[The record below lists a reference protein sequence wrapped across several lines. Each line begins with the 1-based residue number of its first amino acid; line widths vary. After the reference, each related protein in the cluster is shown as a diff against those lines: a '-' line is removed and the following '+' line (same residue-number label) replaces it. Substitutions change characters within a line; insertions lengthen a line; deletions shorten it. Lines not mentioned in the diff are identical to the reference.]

1 MLLGFFEQLRRYQ
14 VPVSLRECI
23 DLLALMRTD
32 LVFADQYGFYCLS
45 RIVLVKDE
53 KYYDRFDRAFTAY
66 FEGID
71 RWAGLFVEEGS
82 DLRREILRNL
92 DLGKHDW
99 DVLDDYEEEVRQV
112 RDALLLKFSGEK
124 DISILV

>member
-32 LVFADQYGFYCLS
+32 LVFADQHGFYCLS
-45 RIVLVKDE
+45 RIALVKDE
-53 KYYDRFDRAFTAY
+53 KYYDRFDRAFAAY

-82 DLRREILRNL
+82 DLMRGILRNL
-92 DLGKHDW
+92 DLDKHDY
-99 DVLDDYEEEVRQV
+99 DVLDEGLRGGGM
-112 RDALLLKFSGEK
+112 RRGIPWS
-124 DISILV
+124 